1 MKTILSSRRDQYL
14 AKFSIILITL
24 ALIAGMV
31 SCAGVRYEL
40 NISSTDG
47 GKVTEPGEATFTR
60 SEGKVVDL
68 VARPEEGHRFVNWTG
83 NVSTIANVTAAIT
96 TITMDDDYSITANFD
111 IEILEICNWD
121 DLHAVRNSLGGN
133 YRLMSTL
140 NSTTAGYNETASPT
154 ANNKFGWQPIGT
166 RNDPFTGSFDGQGH
180 EIEDLFINS
189 DDSYVGLFGY
199 VDKEGVVKDIGVV
212 NATVTG
218 DYNVGGLV
226 GWNLGTVSSSNY
238 TGDVTGKDKVGGL
251 VGWNGGTVSDSYST
265 GNVKGDKYVGGLVG
279 YNHNEK
285 SIVSVSDSYSTGNVT
300 GDDGVGGLLGF
311 SYKSIVR
318 NSHYNYGEVLI
329 NGHNIITIGALNGTD
344 FDQWLA
350 KDKFLDFNGRLD
362 QNEDGYYVVNNVT
375 DFKELLAF
383 GQDDSLNFILEKD
396 LDLNN
401 EPNFY
406 IPYFA
411 GELDGNGHNI
421 SNLSLNFD
429 FVYGVG
435 LFGYLAPGGRVTRVG
450 VENVNITGAS
460 FVGGLVGANNCES
473 TVGDSYSTGSV
484 SGNYYVGGLVGFNY
498 KESKVENSSSS
509 GNVTGESYVGGL
521 VGDNEWTVSS
531 CNFTGNVASEG
542 SYIGGLVGDNEWTV
556 SSCNFTGNVTSE
568 GSYIGGLVGR
578 NQGTVEK
585 SYSNGIVSGHDYVGG
600 LVGRN
605 LVKVSESYSSST
617 VSGHEDVGGLL
628 GKNEG
633 TVEKS
638 YSTGSVS
645 GSKGSTHVGGLV
657 GNNEGDLVSNCYST
671 GNVSGDSRVGGLVGQ
686 NKEGTVNSSYSTG
699 RVSGEE
705 DVGGLVGWKDEEIIV
720 SRSFWDIETSWQANS
735 AGGTGNTTEE
745 MMKYSTF
752 DGEGWDITTV
762 DDPSIPI
769 TGRTWKIVNGK
780 DYPRL
785 GWQTV

>member
-1 MKTILSSRRDQYL
+1 MKAILSSRRDHYL
-14 AKFSIILITL
+14 ARVSIFLIIV

-31 SCAGVRYEL
+31 GCATERWNL
-40 NISSTDG
+40 TISSTEG
-47 GKVTEPGEATFTR
+47 GVTSP
-60 SEGKVVDL
+60 SEGTSKRGKGTVVSL
-68 VARPEEGHRFVNWTG
+68 VAKPDEGYRFVNWTG
-83 NVSTIANVTAAIT
+83 DVDTIADVNAAAT
-96 TITMDDDYSITANFD
+96 NITMDGNYSITANFTL
-111 IEILEICNWD
+111 EILEIWD
-121 DLHAVRNSLGGN
+121 WNDLYAIRNNLYSQHI
-133 YRLMSTL
+133 LMTNL
-140 NSTTAGYNETASPT
+140 NSTSANYTDLASPT
-154 ANNKFGWQPIGT
+154 ANAEMGWEPIGT
-166 RNDPFTGSFDGQGH
+166 RIRPFTGSFDGQGY
-180 EIEDLFINS
+180 EIEDLFINR

-199 VDKEGVVKDIGVV
+199 VDKDGVVKNIGVV

-285 SIVSVSDSYSTGNVT
+285 SIASVSDSYFTGNVT